1 MPGLL
6 QTEDYAAEIVRHSP
20 YTQLPDEAR
29 AAELRRAR
37 QVRLNGDDP
46 VHLDAVIDE
55 GALRRVVGGPEV
67 MSAQLPR
74 LAERMTDSDY
84 LEGLRDVAAYRHAHE
99 QLRAKAIPPEES
111 REMISGLAKEL
122 MR

>member
-20 YTQLPDEAR
+20 YTQLPDEA
-29 AAELRRAR
+29 RAR

-74 LAERMTDSDY
+74 LAERMTDGDY

-99 QLRAKAIPPEES
+99 QLRAKALPPEES
-111 REMISGLAKEL
+111 REMISGRVKEL
-122 MR
+122 LR